1 MSKPTKQGD
10 CITPSL
16 ETIRHFRND
25 PARSAGVFFALNFST
40 KGRTTQ
46 RRRSKPWL
54 FPCLSSSEWFSR
66 EAQRHFIQKCRPNY
80 SAYLLFCVAPAGMAS
95 IGLRN
100 VVALTPETPG
110 PAFSR
115 QRRAKRRI
123 PTKQLARNQSKTH
136 GKLFGPIGRRAR
148 LLPPR

>member
-1 MSKPTKQGD
+1 MTALLPRWKPLGTSGA
-10 CITPSL
+10 TPRDRPAFFCP
-16 ETIRHFRND
+16 EFQYEGPRN
-25 PARSAGVFFALNFST
+25 AKKTL
-40 KGRTTQ
+40 Q
-46 RRRSKPWL
+46 PWL
-54 FPCLSSSEWFSR
+54 FPCLSSGEWFSR